1 LVLCGAWRYVHR
13 PFNQLFLRDI
23 GLTFVFIGDAFLV
36 GATRPQLRASQIWLL
51 GHALFHFS
59 EAAVGML
66 ALCPFAR
73 LPAITV
79 PAIIEAAII
88 EAVITLWAICHL
100 SAGRTASAR
109 DKARM
114 SAIQPTSA
122 GAPLSWAA
130 ENS

>member
-23 GLTFVFIGDAFLV
+23 GLIFVFIGDAFLV

-66 ALCPFAR
+66 ALCPSAR

-79 PAIIEAAII
+79 PAII

-122 GAPLSWAA
+122 GATLSWAA